1 MHFESLIS
9 YGCSCSISRGL
20 WACKDAHRLCGI
32 DFLFLLYKMNLFT
45 FFCSHVSVATSFPHC
60 LTSFHV
66 PHSFEMEINHTGEYP
81 EGASCYTQNVAFGTA
96 FHHQDTGEISNFN
109 CYRARLHRSL
119 GYRHSK
125 TVLLRF
131 GIRRSLAPWCTG
143 MQHPLSNCSSVK
155 FHFLPLI
162 NSASSHFHGKSGHF
176 LQCFYC
182 LLTLQQNMSYFTAW
196 LRKYKQSNHINFNH
210 SWFTAL
216 TSTFCMTGG
225 WLCLANCAGFV
236 SINKTFWE
244 CGIFILPQMSRSV
257 FYCLGNDMKVQH
269 LEHASLAYR
278 WEPGNRTD

>member
-1 MHFESLIS
+1 MH
-9 YGCSCSISRGL
+9 
-20 WACKDAHRLCGI
+20 ACVGSTFFPCFIKWI
-32 DFLFLLYKMNLFT
+32 YLL
-45 FFCSHVSVATSFPHC
+45 FCSHVSVATSFPHC

-96 FHHQDTGEISNFN
+96 FHHQDTGEISNFY
-109 CYRARLHRSL
+109 CYRARLHQSL

-182 LLTLQQNMSYFTAW
+182 LLTLLQN
-196 LRKYKQSNHINFNH
+196 
-210 SWFTAL
+210 
-216 TSTFCMTGG
+216 TS
-225 WLCLANCAGFV
+225 
-236 SINKTFWE
+236 
-244 CGIFILPQMSRSV
+244 
-257 FYCLGNDMKVQH
+257 
-269 LEHASLAYR
+269 
-278 WEPGNRTD
+278 